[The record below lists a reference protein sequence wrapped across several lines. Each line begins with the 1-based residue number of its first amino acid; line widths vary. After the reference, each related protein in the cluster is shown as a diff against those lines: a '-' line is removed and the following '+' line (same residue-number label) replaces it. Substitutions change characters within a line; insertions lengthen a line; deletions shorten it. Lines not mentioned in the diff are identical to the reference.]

1 MIMSLVIIL
10 KINKYIRMEIGN
22 NIHIA
27 FMVIVIVEII
37 SLKMR
42 TNHLKYRVDA
52 LENLIN
58 KQANGETL

>member
-1 MIMSLVIIL
+1 
-10 KINKYIRMEIGN
+10 MEIGN

-27 FMVIVIVEII
+27 FMVIVIAEII

>member
-1 MIMSLVIIL
+1 
-10 KINKYIRMEIGN
+10 MEIGN
-22 NIHIA
+22 NIHII

-52 LENLIN
+52 LEHLIN
-58 KQANGETL
+58 KQTDGKTL